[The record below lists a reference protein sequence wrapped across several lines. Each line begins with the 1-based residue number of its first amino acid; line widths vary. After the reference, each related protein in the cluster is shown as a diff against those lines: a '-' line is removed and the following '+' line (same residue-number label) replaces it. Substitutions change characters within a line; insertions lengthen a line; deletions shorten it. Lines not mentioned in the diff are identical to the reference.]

1 MDIGLLARLLREPA
15 SMARLTPAE
24 WDVLLRQARHA
35 SLLARLEALA
45 RDAGVLEAAPAR
57 VRTRLESARIDVEQQ
72 QRLIRWEVTR
82 LRRVLAPLRVPV
94 VLLKGAAY
102 LHAELPAARGRQ
114 FNDVDILVPAEAL
127 GDVEAML
134 RGEGWVSTVSS
145 AYDDRYYR
153 EWSHELPPMAH
164 KDRQVVVDVHHNILP
179 PTGRLRPDA
188 RLLLAAAHP
197 LPGSPLRVLAPE
209 DMVLHCACHLF
220 MSGELHKSL
229 RDLGDLDALVRGFA
243 GGAGFWPALLERA
256 RALHVERP
264 LYYGLRFAERL
275 FATPVPAQ
283 SRLAVAR
290 VAPPAPVRAAMD
302 RLVLAAMAPDQPA
315 RPRRGKGLALRLLTV
330 RHHWLRMPPFMLAR
344 HLVHQALVR
353 RTDGG

>member
-1 MDIGLLARLLREPA
+1 MDVASLARLLREPA
-15 SMARLTPAE
+15 SMARLAPAE

-35 SLLARLEALA
+35 GLLARLEALA
-45 RDAGVLEAAPAR
+45 RDAGVLRGAPLR
-57 VRTRLESARIDVEQQ
+57 VRTRLEAARTDVELHH
-72 QRLIRWEVTR
+72 RLIRWEVTR
-82 LRRVLAPLRVPV
+82 LRRVLAPLPV

-114 FNDVDILVPAEAL
+114 FNDVDLLVPAEKL
-127 GDVEAML
+127 DDVETRL
-134 RGEGWVSTVSS
+134 RDAGWRSTLLT

-188 RLLLAAAHP
+188 RLLLAAARA

-209 DMVLHCACHLF
+209 DMVVHCACHLF

-243 GGAGFWPALLERA
+243 GGPGFWPTLLERA
-256 RALHVERP
+256 RVLGVERP

-275 FATPVPAQ
+275 LGTPVPAE
-283 SRLAVAR
+283 SRRVVAR
-290 VAPPAPVRAAMD
+290 AAPPAPVRAAMD
-302 RLVLAAMAPDQPA
+302 TLVLAAMAPDQPA
-315 RPRRGKGLALRLLTV
+315 RPRRGKGLARGLLTV
-330 RHHWLRMPPFMLAR
+330 RHHWLRMPPLMLAR

-353 RTDGG
+353 RSERG

>member
-1 MDIGLLARLLREPA
+1 
-15 SMARLTPAE
+15 MARLAPAE

-35 SLLARLEALA
+35 GLLARLEALA
-45 RDAGVLEAAPAR
+45 RDAGVLAGTPPR
-57 VRTRLESARIDVEQQ
+57 VRTRLEAARTDVELHH
-72 QRLIRWEVTR
+72 RLIRWEVTR
-82 LRRVLAPLRVPV
+82 LRRVLAPMPV

-102 LHAELPAARGRQ
+102 LHADLPAARGRQ
-114 FNDVDILVPAEAL
+114 FNDVDVLVPAEAL
-127 GDVEAML
+127 GEVETRL
-134 RGEGWVSTVSS
+134 RDAGWRSTVLT

-188 RLLLAAAHP
+188 RLLLAAARP
-197 LPGSPLRVLAPE
+197 LPGSSLRVLAPE

-229 RDLGDLDALVRGFA
+229 RDLGDLDALVRGFV
-243 GGAGFWPALLERA
+243 GEPGFWPVLLERA
-256 RALHVERP
+256 GVLGIERP

-275 FATPVPAQ
+275 FGTPVPAE
-283 SRLAVAR
+283 SRRAVAR
-290 VAPPAPVRAAMD
+290 AAPPAPVRTAMD
-302 RLVLAAMAPDQPA
+302 TLVLAAMAPDQPA
-315 RPRRGKGLALRLLTV
+315 RPRTGKGLARGLLTV
-330 RHHWLRMPPFMLAR
+330 RHHWLRMPPLMLVR

-353 RTDGG
+353 RADDG